1 MKATYIKPETI
12 IVMIHQERS
21 LLAGS
26 DIPTGDTYKSGD
38 AVLSREG
45 GSSWDDEE

>member
-12 IVMIHQERS
+12 IVMIQHEHN
-21 LLAGS
+21 LLGES
-26 DIPTGDTYKSGD
+26 QVPVGETYNGE